1 MNAKEHSVLIG
12 MRLIEKISHTFLRNK
27 LAPFG
32 INRYEMSV
40 LMALYKKDGISRR
53 AILSESFGEETGIG
67 LAIKTLDKKGYITRK
82 RNPADNRAQM
92 LYVAKGGLEL
102 KEDIN
107 RINEALENYLI
118 RDLSRREQELFKKV
132 MASLCYELRYDSFGT
147 VKK

>member
-40 LMALYKKDGISRR
+40 LMALYKK
-53 AILSESFGEETGIG
+53 
-67 LAIKTLDKKGYITRK
+67 
-82 RNPADNRAQM
+82 DNRAQM